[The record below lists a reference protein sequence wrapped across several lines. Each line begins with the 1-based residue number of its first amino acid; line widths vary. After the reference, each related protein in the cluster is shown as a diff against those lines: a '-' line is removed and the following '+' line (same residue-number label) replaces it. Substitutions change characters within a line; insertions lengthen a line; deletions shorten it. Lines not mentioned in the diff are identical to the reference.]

1 MVHREG
7 WTIPDMQNNSPLE
20 DSELEPEVSYL
31 SLKVTIYSLVV
42 FFPARASGRCDV
54 PSEMMSCI
62 T

>member
-42 FFPARASGRCDV
+42 FFLLELQVDV
-54 PSEMMSCI
+54 MCPQK
-62 T
+62 

>member
-1 MVHREG
+1 MAIKLMVHREG

-42 FFPARASGRCDV
+42 FFLLELQVDV
-54 PSEMMSCI
+54 MCPQK
-62 T
+62 